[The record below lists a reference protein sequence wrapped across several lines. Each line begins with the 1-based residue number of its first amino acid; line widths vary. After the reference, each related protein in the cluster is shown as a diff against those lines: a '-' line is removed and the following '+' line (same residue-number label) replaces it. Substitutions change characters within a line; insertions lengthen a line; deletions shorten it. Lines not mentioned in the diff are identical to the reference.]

1 MVFWLEFFDRYLE
14 GGLCEDDI
22 MSHEYTIGKTS
33 TQSVCPFISTV
44 SEGSLRHARCYPF
57 ASSCNSRILF
67 LFLHSGPWVI
77 NQNHVQTAN
86 YFMLWPL
93 NNLFHND
100 FCLTVFKCPLE
111 KKDKSFSCFAG
122 STTWNHLKL
131 FFFNIFFFVT
141 LFEIFIFCPKIQLS
155 FPETIDDFFWVKN
168 SWKCWGW
175 LLELCDNIWP

>member
-1 MVFWLEFFDRYLE
+1 MWRWH
-14 GGLCEDDI
+14 
-22 MSHEYTIGKTS
+22 HESWVHNWKTGKTS

-100 FCLTVFKCPLE
+100 FCLTVSRCLKITEKVSFNFVSKASYVYILSGQKLIKNAKNGPFWRVFENLNSVTRQDKNWWKMPKFKN
-111 KKDKSFSCFAG
+111 SNA
-122 STTWNHLKL
+122 T
-131 FFFNIFFFVT
+131 
-141 LFEIFIFCPKIQLS
+141 
-155 FPETIDDFFWVKN
+155 FWVIFKQ
-168 SWKCWGW
+168 CAG
-175 LLELCDNIWP
+175 IWIL